1 MNFRFPTLVQSLPGL
16 TYVILAG
23 GVLLGPYAESRAV
36 AQRPQAPQQNQQ
48 QQQTQTI
55 RGFLLEIATKGRA
68 RTLVFEDE
76 TGEERQLPLTP
87 RIKFEVTAPGD
98 ASLIVPGQFVAA
110 EGVLTNSRIFVS
122 ELLLIPVR
130 KGQRVPPGRAR
141 KLPPKPGRSQNAYE
155 VSGAVVS
162 LEPDQDYPEYQ
173 RLVLKM
179 SQKAPVMLESGFSVT
194 VRTSNPE
201 MAIPGSDVR
210 VEAQQVRGRL
220 VPTKVTVALSEPVTL
235 EMLTGEK
242 PKDDAEGDAGD
253 SSAKDPN

>member
-1 MNFRFPTLVQSLPGL
+1 MSFRFPTLVQSLPGL
-16 TYVILAG
+16 TYGILAG
-23 GVLLGPYAESRAV
+23 CVLLGPYAQSCAV
-36 AQRPQAPQQNQQ
+36 AQRPQARPQNPQQPQQ
-48 QQQTQTI
+48 SQTQTI
-55 RGFLLEIATKGRA
+55 RGLLLEIATKGRS

-76 TGEERQLPLTP
+76 TGEERQLQLTP

-110 EGVLTNSRIFVS
+110 EGVLTNKQVFVR
-122 ELLLIPVR
+122 EVMLIPVR

-141 KLPPKPGRSQNAYE
+141 KLPPKAGRSENAYQ

-162 LEPDQDYPEYQ
+162 IGPDEDYPQYQ

-179 SQKAPVMLESGFSVT
+179 SPQAPVLLEAGFSVT

-210 VEAQQVRGRL
+210 IEAQQVRGRL
-220 VPTKVTVALSEPVTL
+220 MPTKVTVALSEPVTL
-235 EMLTGEK
+235 EMLTGRE
-242 PKDDAEGDAGD
+242 AEG
-253 SSAKDPN
+253 